1 MQKVQ
6 WNFIGLSSE
15 DKPSEGEYV
24 TDGSTFLEVDTS
36 SKYIYYK
43 NNWYK
48 QKSNDG
54 SAINVVEIHNM
65 SGTLSDEDFAKIS
78 NDNCIIKASTQ
89 YFSKQYHA
97 STLIRYGATPR
108 IGNNK
113 IIFDYIEIDKESK
126 AFELKNETYSI

>member
-24 TDGSTFLEVDTS
+24 TNGSTFLEVDTS
-36 SKYIYYK
+36 TKYIYYNNQWYQQK
-43 NNWYK
+43 N
-48 QKSNDG
+48 SEG
-54 SAINVVEIHNM
+54 SFINVVEIHGM
-65 SGTLSDEDFAKIS
+65 TGTFSDEDFDKIS
-78 NDNCIIKASTQ
+78 SDNCVIKASTQ

-108 IGNNK
+108 IANNK

-126 AFELKNETYSI
+126 TFELKNEIYSI